1 MKTFYAL
8 LIVALFTTAA
18 CKKKDEAAKTG
29 DMKTDPAA
37 KTTDTAKTDTAATPD
52 PAKAD
57 MAKTDTAAGGGM
69 SVDEAGAKM
78 TALMEKVGTA
88 VTSANGDC
96 AKMGANLK
104 PLTGEVKTLV
114 EQSKSIEKDP
124 AKQKELETKYGDK
137 VKKQMESWGPA
148 AQKCQDNAE
157 VKAFF
162 DSMG

>member
-8 LIVALFTTAA
+8 LIAALFTTAA
-18 CKKKDEAAKTG
+18 CKKKDEAAKTEPA
-29 DMKTDPAA
+29 KTDTAA
-37 KTTDTAKTDTAATPD
+37 KTTDTAKTDTATPD

-57 MAKTDTAAGGGM
+57 TAKADTAAGGGM
-69 SVDEAGAKM
+69 TVDEAGTKI

-88 VTSANGDC
+88 VTSASGDC

-104 PLTGEVKTLV
+104 PLTGEVKALM
-114 EQSKSIEKDP
+114 EQGKSIDSDP
-124 AKQKELETKYGDK
+124 AKKKEFDTKYGDK
-137 VKKQMESWGPA
+137 MMKQMEGWMPA

-162 DSMG
+162 SSMG